1 VDKPQVI
8 GLNKIDAL
16 DPADVKKLV
25 TKLKR
30 ASKADVLPMSGAGGA
45 GIDAVVDRLIEV
57 IGPAE
62 GAPAR
67 DDDTPPGEWSPV

>member
-1 VDKPQVI
+1 MP
-8 GLNKIDAL
+8 L
-16 DPADVKKLV
+16 
-25 TKLKR
+25 
-30 ASKADVLPMSGAGGA
+30 SGAGGA
-45 GIDAVVDRLIEV
+45 GIEAVVDRLIEA